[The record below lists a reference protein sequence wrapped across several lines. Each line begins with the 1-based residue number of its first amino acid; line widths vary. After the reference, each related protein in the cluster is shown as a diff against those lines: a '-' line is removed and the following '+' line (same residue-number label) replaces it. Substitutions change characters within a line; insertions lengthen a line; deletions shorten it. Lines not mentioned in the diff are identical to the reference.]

1 MAAPACQLGPCPAP
15 QALLADPPELL
26 KASTAVDEIVKT
38 LSDDFDKWMGTSV
51 KDLRRIK

>member
-1 MAAPACQLGPCPAP
+1 V
-15 QALLADPPELL
+15 ADPPELL

-38 LSDDFDKWMGTSV
+38 LSEDFDKWMSTSV